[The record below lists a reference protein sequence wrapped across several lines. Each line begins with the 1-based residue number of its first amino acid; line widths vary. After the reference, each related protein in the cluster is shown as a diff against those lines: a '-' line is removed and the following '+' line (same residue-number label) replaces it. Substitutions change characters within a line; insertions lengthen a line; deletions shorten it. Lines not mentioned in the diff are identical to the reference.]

1 MGRIVGLTFVEKKKA
16 SKKPPTQEQKTPETE
31 SVDAPETPDAG
42 EDAEV
47 KEGEQ

>member
-16 SKKPPTQEQKTPETE
+16 SKKPKQEQKAPETE
-31 SVDAPETPDAG
+31 SVDAPETPVAG